1 MPIFLETLRLS
12 NFRNYSTASAKL
24 SPGVNIFYGPNG
36 QGKTSILEAVH
47 YLCLTKS
54 FKTSDDRHVLRF
66 DAGHFEIEG
75 RLIRTQSSFE
85 KDRHEQNVRVAF
97 MPGQGKALMVD
108 GVRQTRFSEW
118 IGRWPVVISAPE
130 DVSIVSGGS
139 GERRR
144 WLDIVL
150 SQVQPLY
157 LKDLQEYRQCLRQRN
172 ALLATGMPEIES
184 LASWDAVLVRTG
196 SRIIRQR
203 MQFLDRLAPLVG
215 EVYRH
220 LVPDGETIDMRYRT
234 SIRGDS
240 DVSESDVETVFL
252 AALDRGRDRE
262 LHRGISL
269 YGPHRDEIDF
279 YLNGRAIRDYGSQGQ
294 YKTLAVALK
303 FGEYLLLHRQMERM
317 PLLLLDDVFS
327 ELDGS
332 RRKKLVEYLSDA
344 GQVFLTTA
352 DSRPD
357 YGMRQEIEYFTVQ
370 NGTIAAA

>member
-1 MPIFLETLRLS
+1 MPIFLETLRLN

-54 FKTSDDRHVLRF
+54 FKTADDRHVLRF

-75 RLIRTQSSFE
+75 RLVRPQSSLE
-85 KDRHEQNVRVAF
+85 KNPHSQNVRLAF
-97 MPGQGKALMVD
+97 MPEQGKALMID
-108 GVRQTRFSEW
+108 GARLTRFSEW

-130 DVSIVSGGS
+130 DVTIVSGGS

-150 SQVQPLY
+150 SQIQPLY

-172 ALLATGMPEIES
+172 ALLATGMPDIES
-184 LASWDAVLVRTG
+184 LASWDTMLVKSGT
-196 SRIIRQR
+196 RIIRQR
-203 MQFLDRLAPLVG
+203 LEFLNRLTPLVC
-215 EVYRH
+215 EVYGH
-220 LVPDGETIDMRYRT
+220 LVPDGETIDIRYRA
-234 SIRGDS
+234 SIGGDS
-240 DVSESDVETVFL
+240 EESDLEAVFA
-252 AALDRGRDRE
+252 AALDRGRERE
-262 LHRGISL
+262 LHRGTSL
-269 YGPHRDEIDF
+269 FGPHRDEIDF
-279 YLNGRAIRDYGSQGQ
+279 RLNGRAIRDYGSQGQ

-303 FGEYLLLHRQMERM
+303 FGEYLLLHRQLERM

-357 YGMRQEIEYFTVQ
+357 YGMTQTIEYFTVQ
-370 NGTIAAA
+370 NGKIVAA